1 MDPFLGE
8 IRLFAGTFAPV
19 GWELCA
25 GQLLSIAQ
33 NDSLF
38 VLLGTQYGGDGI
50 QSFGLPNLCGRAA
63 VGVGQGPGLS
73 AYTAGALG
81 GVESVALTANNLA
94 GHTHA
99 AQAKLGVTSA
109 AATAPTPATNLLA
122 KGPDPVYA
130 PSRSTG
136 SATSPNTVAALTA
149 PAGGNL
155 PHENRQP
162 SLALNY
168 IIATQGIFPNPG

>member
-8 IRLFAGTFAPV
+8 IRLFAGTFAPL

-25 GQLLSIAQ
+25 GQTLSIAQ
-33 NDSLF
+33 NDALF
-38 VLLGTQYGGDGI
+38 ALLGTQYGGDGI
-50 QSFGLPNLCGRAA
+50 ESFGLPNLCGRAA

-73 AYTAGALG
+73 AYPAGALG
-81 GVESVALTANNLA
+81 GAESIVLTTNELA

-99 AQAKLGVTSA
+99 AEAKLGVTSA
-109 AATAPTPATNLLA
+109 AATAPTPVANLLA
-122 KGPDPVYA
+122 KGPEPIFA
-130 PSRSTG
+130 PNRSTG
-136 SATSPNTVAALTA
+136 AATAPTTVAALAA
-149 PAGGNL
+149 PAGGNQ

-168 IIATQGIFPNPG
+168 IIATEGIFPSPG